1 MRVKLLKRPPKADI
15 ADLSS
20 ENFDVGRVYD
30 LNTLLAF
37 VFLAEG
43 WGAAPSD
50 DDPQPALVPA
60 VDVLPF
66 GGVVLVVDDEP
77 GVRHLARILL
87 SHDGY
92 DVVVARNGKEA
103 LGRLTDRC
111 PDLVV
116 LDLHMPVM
124 NGWQFRSEQRQLPPH
139 LASIPVLLMT
149 SEADADACAVALEA
163 AAVLKKPFAA
173 HALLE
178 AVRTT
183 LREHRATAEPSRH
196 ARTHS
201 RLIKSETIVLKLPDT
216 YA

>member
-1 MRVKLLKRPPKADI
+1 M
-15 ADLSS
+15 
-20 ENFDVGRVYD
+20 
-30 LNTLLAF
+30 
-37 VFLAEG
+37 FLAEG
-43 WGAAPSD
+43 WGAALAD
-50 DDPQPALVPA
+50 DDPPPVLVPP

-66 GGVVLVVDDEP
+66 GGLVLVVDDEP

-92 DVVVARNGKEA
+92 DVVVARHGKEA

-124 NGWQFRSEQRQLPPH
+124 NGWQFRAEQRHLPPPF
-139 LASIPVLLMT
+139 ASVPVLLMT

-163 AAVLKKPFAA
+163 AGVLKKPFAA
-173 HALLE
+173 NALLE

-183 LREHRATAEPSRH
+183 LREHRGQRRLGA
-196 ARTHS
+196 ARA
-201 RLIKSETIVLKLPDT
+201 LIRAS
-216 YA
+216 